1 MVQDVP
7 GVTVSESI
15 EDFINYFSQ
24 NLSNSVSFDL
34 LDIPIPEINSK
45 EALNLSCL
53 SKQFEQAR
61 KYVSKV
67 IAARTC
73 EMQRFYRGD
82 AAFDYDIAAKA
93 AEFLGLIEA
102 AIRCRIRACKIYSE
116 LGREEERDFAASHI
130 AAMAERYT
138 AQEMEHGITKRLK
151 REAPQKPDLK
161 NIRNSPHYNPR
172 IAKTIRHHLS
182 DESLDTIFN
191 GNKL

>member
-15 EDFINYFSQ
+15 DDFINYFSQ

-102 AIRCRIRACKIYSE
+102 AIRCRIRQRRRKRFCSKSYSCNGRKIYC
-116 LGREEERDFAASHI
+116 
-130 AAMAERYT
+130 
-138 AQEMEHGITKRLK
+138 
-151 REAPQKPDLK
+151 P
-161 NIRNSPHYNPR
+161 RNGTWN
-172 IAKTIRHHLS
+172 
-182 DESLDTIFN
+182 N
-191 GNKL
+191 